1 MSKKESKAGENSQ
14 NTAPGSVAPEALGG
28 QPQSGAAGAS
38 GGAAAGVGSVGV
50 GLASAAAGAVPQ
62 PDAKKQAVGI
72 RQIKMTISKIEPL
85 AALKL
90 GFLISVVIGFMIII
104 AMAIIWFVL
113 DGIHVFGQM
122 EGLLQTLNSAQLLE
136 MMQYL
141 EFGRWMSFA
150 VIIAI
155 LDIVLMTALSAVAAL
170 VYNIISA
177 LVGGLV
183 DYGDR
188 RVVRYGLRFG
198 LWVRAGVP
206 PDLWRWAA
214 ASRGPRGVDVGL
226 RGGINVIPVAFGHSV
241 WTMVQRLL

>member
-14 NTAPGSVAPEALGG
+14 NTAPGKAAPEALGG

-38 GGAAAGVGSVGV
+38 AGAAAGVGSASAAAGVGSVGV

-150 VIIAI
+150 VIVAI

-177 LVGGLV
+177 LVGGLRITV
-183 DYGDR
+183 TDE
-188 RVVRYGLRFG
+188 
-198 LWVRAGVP
+198 
-206 PDLWRWAA
+206 
-214 ASRGPRGVDVGL
+214 
-226 RGGINVIPVAFGHSV
+226 
-241 WTMVQRLL
+241 

>member
-14 NTAPGSVAPEALGG
+14 NTAPGKAAPEALGG

-177 LVGGLV
+177 LVGGLRITV
-183 DYGDR
+183 TDE
-188 RVVRYGLRFG
+188 
-198 LWVRAGVP
+198 
-206 PDLWRWAA
+206 
-214 ASRGPRGVDVGL
+214 
-226 RGGINVIPVAFGHSV
+226 
-241 WTMVQRLL
+241 